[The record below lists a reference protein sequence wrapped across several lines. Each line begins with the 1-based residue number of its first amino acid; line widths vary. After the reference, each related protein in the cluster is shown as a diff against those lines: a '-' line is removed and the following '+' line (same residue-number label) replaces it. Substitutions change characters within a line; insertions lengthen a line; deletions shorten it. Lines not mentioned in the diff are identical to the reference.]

1 MRWMARAAIVLTM
14 VSGVSLAGAEPG
26 SSAAQR
32 ALDNALSG
40 TSAVGV
46 VLDGR
51 DGRLAAAVREPDAGR
66 VATAPGSTLK
76 PLFLMAALREGRVR
90 PETTVVCH
98 GDLRIAGRD
107 VACTHPREQNAF
119 DAERALAYS
128 CNTWFANLARRFSP
142 EEAAE
147 VLRAAGFGSRTGLVR
162 GESAGMLRE
171 PANEA
176 EVELLVLGLADVTVT
191 PLQLARAY
199 FRLAREFDAEPVV
212 RRALEGS
219 VAYGMAH
226 NAATAG
232 MTIAGKTGTAR
243 DEGESWTHGW
253 FAGIASRGTEQ
264 GVVVVYVPRG
274 NGADAAALAHRFFVA
289 WGRTS

>member
-1 MRWMARAAIVLTM
+1 
-14 VSGVSLAGAEPG
+14 
-26 SSAAQR
+26 
-32 ALDNALSG
+32 
-40 TSAVGV
+40 
-46 VLDGR
+46 
-51 DGRLAAAVREPDAGR
+51 

-107 VACTHPREQNAF
+107 VACTHPREQNVF

-128 CNTWFANLARRFSP
+128 CNTWFASLARRFSP

-147 VLRAAGFGSRTGLVR
+147 VLRSYGFGSRTRLASGDA
-162 GESAGMLRE
+162 AGDVQVPR
-171 PANEA
+171 NNA
-176 EVELLVLGLADVTVT
+176 EVQLLVLGLGDIRVT
-191 PLQLARAY
+191 PLQLVRAY
-199 FRLAREFDAEPVV
+199 FRLAQENMMPVV
-212 RRALEGS
+212 WRGLEGS

-226 NAATAG
+226 NAATPG
-232 MTIAGKTGTAR
+232 ITIVGKTGTAR
-243 DEGESWTHGW
+243 DQGESWTHGW
-253 FAGIASRGTEQ
+253 FAGIASRGAERV
-264 GVVVVYVPRG
+264 VVVVYVPRG

>member
-1 MRWMARAAIVLTM
+1 MRWMARAAIVLAM
-14 VSGVSLAGAEPG
+14 VCGVSLAGAEPG
-26 SSAAQR
+26 SSTAQR
-32 ALDNALSG
+32 ALDKALSG

-107 VACTHPREQNAF
+107 VACTHPREQNVF

-128 CNTWFANLARRFSP
+128 CNTWFASLARRFSP

-147 VLRAAGFGSRTGLVR
+147 VLRSYGFGSRTRLASGDA
-162 GESAGMLRE
+162 AGDVQVPR
-171 PANEA
+171 NNA
-176 EVELLVLGLADVTVT
+176 EVQLLVLGLGDIRVT
-191 PLQLARAY
+191 PLQLVRAY
-199 FRLAREFDAEPVV
+199 FRLAHENMMPVV
-212 RRALEGS
+212 WRGLEGS

-226 NAATAG
+226 NAATPG
-232 MTIAGKTGTAR
+232 ITIVGKTGTAR

-253 FAGIASRGTEQ
+253 FAGIASRGAERV
-264 GVVVVYVPRG
+264 VVVVYVPRG